1 MNRFEEMRKRAAAP
15 VEIVTAPLL
24 YPTPEHI
31 AEQAAQLLEA
41 SQFHSILEP
50 SAGTGALIDAI
61 TYGNKYGH
69 NIIAVEESWSLVKI
83 LRSRYPELRVHH
95 MDFLNFTYP
104 EKFDRI
110 LMNPPFNGGADIKHV
125 EHALKWLKPGG
136 KLVAIV
142 AGGPRQEKAFKAM
155 ATTWEPL
162 PAGTFK
168 NAGTMVNTVLFSID
182 TAAT

>member
-1 MNRFEEMRKRAAAP
+1 MKNRFEELRARAAAP

-41 SQFHSILEP
+41 SQFHTILEP

-69 NIIAVEESWSLVKI
+69 NITAVEESWSLVKI

-95 MDFLNFTYP
+95 MDFLNFTYSD
-104 EKFDRI
+104 KFDRI
-110 LMNPPFNGGADIKHV
+110 LMNPPFNGGADIKHI
-125 EHALKWLKPGG
+125 EHALKWLKT
-136 KLVAIV
+136 AIENIKGRELSNKV
-142 AGGPRQEKAFKAM
+142 VTVVLESLENKGWAAKKKEEVFKMAEANKAFAHYR
-155 ATTWEPL
+155 W
-162 PAGTFK
+162 
-168 NAGTMVNTVLFSID
+168 
-182 TAAT
+182 